1 MKNNSETM
9 YVMYR
14 IKRMR
19 RSKMLRYFSAIFFLL
34 VAAIANVDG
43 SSIIS
48 FLFLVIASANF
59 YNRAILASNSKKS
72 SQEMVDAYNDLSPD
86 ELTDAER
93 TLKSVQR
100 EIEIVENTNRDVTKL
115 NNLYTKLLVL
125 QFVTIFRLKNEA
137 EAQK

>member
-1 MKNNSETM
+1 MKNKSETM

-14 IKRMR
+14 IERIR
-19 RSKMLRYFSAIFFLL
+19 RKKMLRYFFAIFFLL

-43 SSIIS
+43 SSILS

-59 YNRAILASNSKKS
+59 YSRAKLASNSKKS

-86 ELTDAER
+86 ELIDNER
-93 TLKSVQR
+93 TLERVQR
-100 EIEIVENTNRDVTKL
+100 EIKIVENTNRDIKKL

-125 QFVTIFRLKNEA
+125 QFVTIFRLENEA